1 MPPDDK
7 NALWYVLDKIQKDID
22 KIDEKW
28 DTHILSTA
36 KLSHELQS
44 VSGKVVE
51 LNKLLTHDNGK
62 PSIVSQLR
70 DVSHDINQVKTTV
83 NTIKEDLE
91 AVKSHVGIKDAKE
104 VRLEK
109 MKNVGKAIGVIGLTL
124 PGILSFIAGLL
135 GP

>member
-36 KLSHELQS
+36 KLTHELS
-44 VSGKVVE
+44 TISGKVQD
-51 LNKLLTHDNGK
+51 LSKLLTQDNGK
-62 PSIVSQLR
+62 PSIVTQLQI
-70 DVSHDINQVKTTV
+70 VSRNVDEVKLAV
-83 NTIKEDLE
+83 VGICDDLE
-91 AVKSHVGIKDAKE
+91 MVKAHVGIKDAKE